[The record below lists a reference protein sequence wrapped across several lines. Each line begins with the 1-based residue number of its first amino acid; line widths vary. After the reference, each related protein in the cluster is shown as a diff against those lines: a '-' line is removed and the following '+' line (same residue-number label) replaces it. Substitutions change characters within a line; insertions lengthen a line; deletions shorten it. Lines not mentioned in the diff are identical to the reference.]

1 MGNTIVSSVPAAPK
15 QARSKQ
21 TKEKIIQAAIQLF
34 QERGFEKTTSNE
46 IASAA
51 GVSVGS
57 FYVYFTDKRQLLLNI
72 FDRLADELFKNV
84 FESLKPEHLFD
95 SELRPSIRQAVS
107 NAIKDKQKQAG
118 LHKVICELV
127 LKDTEFSERHKALTQ
142 RSRARLQE
150 ILSLAQKAGLT
161 RDLDIEAATFVVHR
175 AVLDISQDYV
185 TGCVEFDEER
195 AIDSLSEMIYRF
207 LFIPRE
213 EKA

>member
-1 MGNTIVSSVPAAPK
+1 MGNTIAPGATAAPK

-21 TKEKIIQAAIQLF
+21 TREKIIQAAIQLF
-34 QERGFEKTTSNE
+34 QERGYEKTTSNE

-95 SELRPSIRQAVS
+95 SELKPSIRQAVS
-107 NAIKDKQKQAG
+107 NAIKDKQRQAG
-118 LHKVICELV
+118 LHKVIYELV

-142 RSRARLQE
+142 RSRLRLQE

-207 LFIPRE
+207 LFKPRE
-213 EKA
+213 ERA